1 MRFFGK
7 DFLKK
12 HIFGRFFFTVLAEKW
27 TRNKLSDK
35 DEDMDIN
42 IGTFMDMGT
51 GHGHGYHAVKDSEMT
66 WTYST
71 VNFLEE

>member
-1 MRFFGK
+1 MVDFF
-7 DFLKK
+7 L
-12 HIFGRFFFTVLAEKW
+12 TVLAEKW

-42 IGTFMDMGT
+42 IGTFIDMGT

-71 VNFLEE
+71 VHFLEE